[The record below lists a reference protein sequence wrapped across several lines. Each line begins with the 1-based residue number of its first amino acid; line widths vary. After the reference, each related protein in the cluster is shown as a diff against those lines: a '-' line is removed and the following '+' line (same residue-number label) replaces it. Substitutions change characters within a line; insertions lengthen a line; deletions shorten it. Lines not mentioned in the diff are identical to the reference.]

1 MESLSLVLKGS
12 RKKTDSCSPFPVLLR
27 ATDEVV
33 HDEMEQIKKGE
44 KNKKEKKIEREVQ
57 GRKYRM
63 AVRKRGE
70 GNWVIFHE
78 NTGTD

>member
-44 KNKKEKKIEREVQ
+44 KNKKEKKNRERSPRKKIQ
-57 GRKYRM
+57 NGSQKKGRR
-63 AVRKRGE
+63 E
-70 GNWVIFHE
+70 LGNLP
-78 NTGTD
+78 